1 MMVSPL
7 KHSPSSNSVL
17 ACSSEVEVMK
27 RTIRSAEKIRS
38 IETPQT
44 VTADVFIGSNPHPA
58 CGEHSRTTAKSMR
71 E

>member
-1 MMVSPL
+1 
-7 KHSPSSNSVL
+7 
-17 ACSSEVEVMK
+17 MK

-44 VTADVFIGSNPHPA
+44 VTADVFGSSPHSA